1 MTPADTLRAAVDR
14 LRELADAAPEPPWTE
29 DGVGDIGFGV
39 AMGGGRGVDTGD
51 DGPDG
56 RAVAQYIAAM
66 HPGVGNAL
74 AAWLEAAARYYEA
87 GVTAAADVFRDDPAG
102 RDRFLTTGPGAPSP
116 HAIAVARQILGSTA

>member
-66 HPGVGNAL
+66 HPGVATAL
-74 AAWLEAAARYYEA
+74 AKWLEVEAAQPLTAQHGPRCTA
-87 GVTAAADVFRDDPAG
+87 DCTTTAA
-102 RDRFLTTGPGAPSP
+102 LT
-116 HAIAVARQILGSTA
+116 VARRILGSTA